1 MNEQQMP
8 FRHFLVVRN
17 PVSTNAATALRR
29 IAALKRAFPGA
40 EHITVETLPG
50 GRAANAGLLEPYAH
64 KLGPDTL
71 LCIAGG
77 DGTINMV
84 LESLLSDPKLPVQAR
99 KTPVLPLWGGNAN
112 DLAHMLNGAGR
123 KTDLPGLVRTASVTK
138 VYPLTCTLTD
148 AGGQTATHVAAC
160 YISFG
165 ASALTAQTLSTT
177 FRARTL
183 LSKIPVLRFIGELLI
198 VVPAMTQAQ
207 TFLATEDG
215 SRKTVYEYVFFN
227 GPRFAKI
234 IGVRRQLG
242 EQSFHRAL
250 VEHKRLTNLLRSAVA
265 LMRPGEADKL
275 RGTHAEFTAL
285 EATWVQFDGEAA
297 RVYAGTHVVVTVA
310 DQPFYAL
317 SRRTS

>member
-1 MNEQQMP
+1 MNKQHAP
-8 FRHFLVVRN
+8 FRRFLVVRN
-17 PVSTNAATALRR
+17 PVSTNAAMALKR
-29 IAALKRAFPGA
+29 ITALKRAFPGA
-40 EHITVETLPG
+40 EHVIVETLPG
-50 GRAANAGLLEPYAH
+50 GRAANKALLEPHAD

-84 LESLLSDPKLPVQAR
+84 LESLLGNPKLPAR
-99 KTPVLPLWGGNAN
+99 SRETPVLPLWGGNAN

-123 KTDLPGLVRTASVTK
+123 KTDLPGLVRTGNVTK
-138 VYPLTCTLTD
+138 VYPLSCTLTD
-148 AGGQTATHVAAC
+148 ASGQARTHIAAC

-183 LSKIPVLRFIGELLI
+183 LSRMPVLRFIGELFI

-215 SRKTVYEYVFFN
+215 RHKTIYEYVFFN

-234 IGVRRQLG
+234 NGVKRRLG
-242 EQSFHRAL
+242 EQTFHRAL
-250 VEHKRLTNLLRSAVA
+250 VEHKRLSNLLKSAVA
-265 LMRPGEADKL
+265 LMRPAEADKL
-275 RGTHAEFTAL
+275 RAVRTEFTAL
-285 EATWVQFDGEAA
+285 EATWVQFDGEAT

-310 DQPFYAL
+310 DRPFYAL
-317 SRRTS
+317 SRRVY

>member
-1 MNEQQMP
+1 MNQSSTR
-8 FRHFLVVRN
+8 FHRFLIIRN
-17 PVSTNAATALRR
+17 PVSTNAAVALRR
-29 IAALKRAFPGA
+29 ITALQRAFPNA

-50 GRAANAGLLEPYAH
+50 GRAANAALLDPYAD

-84 LESLLSDPKLPVQAR
+84 LESLLGNQNLPAQAHQ
-99 KTPVLPLWGGNAN
+99 TPVLPLWGGNAN

-123 KTDLPGLVRTASVTK
+123 KTNVPELVRTSSVTK
-138 VYPLTCTLTD
+138 VHPLICTLTD
-148 AGGQTATHVAAC
+148 ANGQAVTHIAAC

-183 LSKIPVLRFIGELLI
+183 LSRIPVLRFIGELLI

-215 SRKTVYEYVFFN
+215 SRKTVYEYIFFN
-227 GPRFAKI
+227 GPRFAKVS
-234 IGVRRQLG
+234 GVKRRLG
-242 EQSFHRAL
+242 EQNFHRAL
-250 VEHKRLTNLLRSAVA
+250 VEHKRLLNVLKSAVA
-265 LMRPGEADKL
+265 LMHPAQADKL
-275 RGTHAEFTAL
+275 KATRAEFTAL
-285 EATWVQFDGEAA
+285 EATWAQFDGEAT
-297 RVYAGTHVVVTVA
+297 RVYAGTRVVIAVA
-310 DQPFYAL
+310 GEPFYAL
-317 SRRTS
+317 SRRIS